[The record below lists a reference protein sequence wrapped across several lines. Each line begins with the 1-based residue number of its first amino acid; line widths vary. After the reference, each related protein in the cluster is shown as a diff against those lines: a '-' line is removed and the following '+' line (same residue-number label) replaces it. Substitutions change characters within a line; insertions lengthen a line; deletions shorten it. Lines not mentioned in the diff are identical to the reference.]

1 MLTFYH
7 SPQTRSTRILAL
19 LRELGALDRVEI
31 RRVSIPRIDG
41 TGQSDP
47 ANPHPEGKVPLLVH
61 DGVTIRETTAIAL
74 YLTDLFPAAGLG
86 PKVGESRRGAYL
98 SWLAWYGAV
107 MEPVYVLHAAGFE
120 HPIAQAT
127 FRGIPEVEA
136 ALSEAL
142 ADGRPWLLGDR
153 YSAAD
158 LIVHS
163 PYGYFPEAI
172 PADPKVRDWIAR
184 CMARPAT
191 LWAAEQDSA
200 AMAA

>member
-7 SPQTRSTRILAL
+7 SPLTRSTRILAL
-19 LRELGALDRVEI
+19 LKELGALDRVEI
-31 RRVSIPRIDG
+31 RHVSIPRIDG
-41 TGQSDP
+41 TGQADP
-47 ANPHPEGKVPLLVH
+47 ANPHPEGKVPVLVH
-61 DGVTIRETTAIAL
+61 DGELIRETTAIAL

-86 PKVGESRRGAYL
+86 PKVGERQRGAYL
-98 SWLAWYGAV
+98 SWLAWYGDV
-107 MEPVYVLHAAGFE
+107 MEPVYVLNAAGFA

-127 FRGIPEVEA
+127 FRGVPEIEA
-136 ALSEAL
+136 RLTETF

-163 PYGYFPEAI
+163 PYGFFPEAV
-172 PADPKVRDWIAR
+172 PGDPNVRAWVER
-184 CMARPAT
+184 CLTRPAT
-191 LWAAEQDSA
+191 VWAGAEDGR

>member
-7 SPQTRSTRILAL
+7 SPLTRSTRILAL
-19 LRELGALDRVEI
+19 LKELNALDRVEI

-41 TGQSDP
+41 TGQADP
-47 ANPHPEGKVPLLVH
+47 ANPHPEGKVPVLVH
-61 DGVTIRETTAIAL
+61 DGVMVRETTAIAL

-86 PKVGESRRGAYL
+86 PKVGESQRGAYL
-98 SWLAWYGAV
+98 SWLAWYGDV
-107 MEPVYVLHAAGFE
+107 MEPVYVLNAAGFA

-127 FRGIPEVEA
+127 FRGIPEIEA
-136 ALSEAL
+136 RLTETF
-142 ADGRPWLLGDR
+142 ADGRQWLLGDR

-163 PYGYFPEAI
+163 PYGFFPDAV
-172 PADPKVRDWIAR
+172 PADPNVRDWVQR
-184 CMARPAT
+184 CLARPAT
-191 LWAAEQDSA
+191 VWAGAEDGR